1 MSSKTEK
8 LKNQVVDSFE
18 NKNKLK
24 FYAYEFGG
32 TGLLVFASNMTGGNW
47 DIMYIVALW
56 ICWETSCAHFNSA
69 ISLATLFFNVKKVG
83 EHMTTF
89 AILTVVQFCGGLFGI
104 FLTDMATYVNNNTY
118 DTHDGKSTYDTQT
131 YHPTAPV

>member
-1 MSSKTEK
+1 MATIDK
-8 LKNQVVDSFE
+8 LKTQVVDSFE

-32 TGLLVFASNMTGGNW
+32 TALLVFASNMKGGSW
-47 DIMYIVALW
+47 GILYVIALW
-56 ICWETSCAHFNSA
+56 VCWEQSCAHFNSA

-89 AILTVVQFCGGLFGI
+89 GILTLVQFCGGLFGI
-104 FLTDMATYVNNNTY
+104 MLTWMATMANYNTL
-118 DTHDGKSTYDTQT
+118 DTFDGKSTYDTKT
-131 YHPTAPV
+131 YHPAAPI